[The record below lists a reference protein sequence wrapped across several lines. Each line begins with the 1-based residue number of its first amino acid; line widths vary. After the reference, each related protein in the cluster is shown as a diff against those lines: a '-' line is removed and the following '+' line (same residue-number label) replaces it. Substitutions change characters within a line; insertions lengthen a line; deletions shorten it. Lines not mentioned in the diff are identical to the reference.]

1 MHLRLAVKSPRLFV
15 CILAAACC
23 LPATESKPDEPDP
36 NGLGKAA
43 TPAADSVPGKEAGQ
57 ARIDN
62 GPKMKLVWCPPGKF
76 TMGRR
81 QDISKDQVEV
91 TLTKG
96 FWLGKYEVTQ
106 QEYQRIMGKNPS
118 YFSAQGEGKE
128 DVSGQD
134 TARFPVEQV
143 SWDDAA
149 EFCRKLT
156 DQERNAGRL
165 PAGWD
170 YTLPTEAQWEYAC
183 RAGTTT
189 KYSFGDKLSARE
201 ANVAGDK
208 GWALGGG
215 GPDGVDFARTT
226 TTVGSYSANKW
237 GLCDMH
243 GNAWEWC
250 RDWGGA
256 KLPGGTDP
264 EEASEGQTRIVR
276 GGGFVCLAYD
286 CHSALRRGHSPMTGY
301 RYLGFRVALSPS
313 SR

>member
-1 MHLRLAVKSPRLFV
+1 MNLRLAVKSPKLFV
-15 CILAAACC
+15 CMLAAACC
-23 LPATESKPDEPDP
+23 LLATESKPDESD
-36 NGLGKAA
+36 KAA
-43 TPAADSVPGKEAGQ
+43 TPAADSMFGKEAGQ
-57 ARIDN
+57 ERNDN
-62 GPKMKLVWCPPGKF
+62 GLKMKLVWCPPGTF
-76 TMGRR
+76 TMGRQ
-81 QDISKDQVEV
+81 QDTKYQVEV

-96 FWLGKYEVTQ
+96 LWLGKYEVTQ

-118 YFSAQGEGKE
+118 YFSAQGEGKK

-143 SWDDAA
+143 SWDASV

-156 DQERNAGRL
+156 DQERKAGRL
-165 PAGWD
+165 PTGWD

-189 KYSFGDKLSARE
+189 KYSFGDKLSDRK
-201 ANVAGDK
+201 ANVAGDQD
-208 GWALGGG
+208 WALGGG
-215 GPDGVDFARTT
+215 GPDGVDLAPTT

-250 RDWGGA
+250 RDWYA
-256 KLPGGTDP
+256 ADLPGGTDP
-264 EEASEGQTRIVR
+264 EVASQSPGQSPGQSRDYR
-276 GGGFVCLAYD
+276 GGGWVCNAYD
-286 CHSALRRGHSPMTGY
+286 CHSAFRRGNRPEYRY
-301 RYLGFRVALSPS
+301 RYLGFRVALSPF